1 MLTPAALLAL
11 AIKCAP
17 SVHPDTLTDIA
28 RTESGF
34 HPYAIAEIIPLK
46 GGGSRVVSHHPAS
59 REAALTLLE
68 EIKAK
73 KHRYSVGLM
82 QITSTNFPGFRVTA
96 EEMLSPCKNLSV
108 AEKIITDCYLRG
120 GTLKRAL
127 SCYYSGNVETGQ
139 RPEKPFSN
147 TSYIQRIGYVVP
159 STKAERQA
167 TSPSSD
173 GHPATATTVYPD
185 RVIRGA
191 LPSDDTI
198 QTSDLSYPPQIVRG
212 GTAASVQ

>member
-11 AIKCAP
+11 AMHCAP

-46 GGGSRVVSHHPAS
+46 GGGSRVTSYHPAS
-59 REAALTLLE
+59 HEEALKILE
-68 EIKAK
+68 DIKAR
-73 KHRYSVGLM
+73 KHRYSVGMM
-82 QITSTNFPGFRVTA
+82 QITSTNFPGYGVTA

-108 AEKIITDCYLRG
+108 AEKIISDCYLRG

-127 SCYYSGNVETGQ
+127 SCYYSGNFTTGL

-159 STKAERQA
+159 STREDRQA
-167 TSPSSD
+167 TSPSPD
-173 GHPATATTVYPD
+173 GTPATDTTVYPD

-191 LPSDDTI
+191 MPSDTTM
-198 QTSDLSYPPQIVRG
+198 QTSDTGYPPQIVRG
-212 GTAASVQ
+212 SVAASDE